1 MPSFNTLVDDFED
14 GVLDTSLWSA
24 SYGDPDETGGRAR
37 IPCTTGYAGLKSGSA
52 YTLTSASITI
62 RLHAPIPGGATTAAA
77 SVLVLTSTGGTD
89 GGFIIDPAQNAIGL
103 YLREGYADGAAV
115 FLTYSPADHAWLR
128 FREDADDS
136 VYWDTSPDGVDWT
149 NRRTS
154 TTPAWA
160 ADADLAFLIEGHRDA
175 GTPDFIEVDSVNAPL
190 GQTVEGAASLSAAG
204 VLAAAGR
211 TVTHGGTTLAAA
223 GTLTAAGVRRHT
235 AAADLA
241 ATGTA
246 TTVGVL
252 RARGSSD
259 LASTGTLAAVGA
271 RRATGTMT
279 ATATSMLTASGRR
292 TARAVTSLAA
302 SGSLTV
308 AEAAI
313 DWGFSIGS
321 PVLGWEVGAPWL

>member
-1 MPSFNTLVDDFED
+1 MASFSTLVDDFED
-14 GVLDTSLWSA
+14 GVLDTGLWSG

-37 IPCTTGYAGLKSGSA
+37 IPCTTGYAGLKSGST
-52 YTLTSASITI
+52 YTLTDAGIVI
-62 RLHAPIPGGATTAAA
+62 RLHAPTPGGATTAAA

-103 YLREGYADGAAV
+103 YLREGYADGGAV
-115 FLTYSPADHAWLR
+115 FLTYSPTDHAWLR
-128 FREDADDS
+128 FREDAGS

-154 TTPAWA
+154 TSPAWA
-160 ADADLAFLIEGHRDA
+160 ADTDLAFLIEGHRDA

-190 GQTVEGAASLSAAG
+190 GQTVEGAASLTAAS

-279 ATATSMLTASGRR
+279 ATAASMLTASGRR

-302 SGSLTV
+302 SSSLTV

-313 DWGFSIGS
+313 DWQFNIGT
-321 PVLGWEVGAPWL
+321 PALGWEVGAPWL